1 MIHLVTPLIV
11 FILGAAYTGIPMDDL
26 VRGNNRFAVELLG
39 QVRDQPGNLFFSPS
53 SISTALAMTY
63 AGARHETARQMAE
76 TLHFTLPPDRLHPAF
91 ASLIRSLESGASEGG
106 YRLSVANRL
115 WGPKGYHYRPDFLSI
130 TRDQYGAELAEV
142 DFAASEQARQTIN
155 AWISEKTEGK
165 ILDLIPSGVLD
176 ALTRLVL
183 TNAIYFKGTW
193 SEPFPKALTQEAPFH
208 LTRDET
214 TKAPLMQRQGDLRF
228 WAGEGLKVVEL
239 PYAGGTL
246 AMTVLLPDA
255 IDGLPALE
263 AGLTDEKLGRWL
275 SGLRS
280 RKVAVALPRFKMT
293 SEFSLGQTLAKMGM
307 PLAFDR
313 NRADF
318 SGITSVEPLYIAAV
332 IHKAFV
338 DVNEEGT
345 EAAAATGVVM
355 KTRAAMVPQ
364 PIAVFRA
371 DHPFLFLI
379 RDLKSGSILFLGRV
393 VNPNG

>member
-11 FILGAAYTGIPMDDL
+11 FVFGAAYEGVPMDD
-26 VRGNNRFAVELLG
+26 VIRGNNRFAVELLG

-63 AGARHETARQMAE
+63 AGARTETAREMAKA
-76 TLHFTLPPDRLHPAF
+76 LHFTLPQERLHPAF
-91 ASLIRSLESGASEGG
+91 ASMIQALESGASKGG

-115 WGPKGYHYRPDFLSI
+115 WGQKGYHYRPEFLAT
-130 TRDQYGAELAEV
+130 TREQYGAELAEV
-142 DFAASEQARQTIN
+142 DFAASEQARQAIN

-176 ALTRLVL
+176 GLTRLVL

-193 SEPFPKALTQEAPFH
+193 SEPFPKASTREAPFH
-208 LTRDET
+208 VTVDET

-228 WAGEGLKVVEL
+228 WAGEGLKVAEL

-246 AMTVLLPDA
+246 GMTVLLPDA

-263 AGLTDEKLGRWL
+263 AGLTDQKLTRWL

-280 RKVAVALPRFKMT
+280 QKVAVALPRFKMT

-307 PLAFDR
+307 PLAFDQK
-313 NRADF
+313 RADF
-318 SGITSVEPLYIAAV
+318 SGITSVEPLYIGAV

-364 PIAVFRA
+364 PVAVFRA

-393 VNPNG
+393 INPSS